1 VDFRLAFHGDER
13 GTPIARWWDMRKLG
27 AFAIRAGMRYVW
39 LLLILSALAS
49 TRCSTTI
56 QSSRGAAPTSGWMEE
71 HDSSGATVTVAN
83 GSAVWQIPGV
93 LSRAAPALKEPS
105 PEPARIQLI
114 STLDGSAI
122 PLENAREVK
131 VVKRGRG
138 ALEGALI
145 GLGVGILSG
154 AVLGLVAGDSA
165 NRTDCGY
172 PCTGEDK
179 AKVTGAV
186 LGGFGTGL
194 GAIVGAAV
202 GHRDILT
209 F

>member
-1 VDFRLAFHGDER
+1 
-13 GTPIARWWDMRKLG
+13 
-27 AFAIRAGMRYVW
+27 
-39 LLLILSALAS
+39 
-49 TRCSTTI
+49 
-56 QSSRGAAPTSGWMEE
+56 MEA
-71 HDSSGATVTVAN
+71 HDSYGATVTIAS
-83 GSAVWQIPGV
+83 GSSVRQIPGV
-93 LSRAAPALKEPS
+93 ISRGAPAFKEPALQ
-105 PEPARIQLI
+105 PARIQLI
-114 STLDGSAI
+114 STSDGSAI
-122 PLENAREVK
+122 PLENVREVK

-154 AVLGLVAGDSA
+154 GVLGLVAGDSA
-165 NRTDCGY
+165 NRVDCGY

-186 LGGFGTGL
+186 FGGIGTGL
-194 GAIVGAAV
+194 GAIVGAAI